1 MEQKLKLV
9 GIIALVLGISATALC
24 VFSFGIMYALLAG
37 TIGML
42 ISGVYVGIDTKYEI
56 NKNKITIGIISM
68 FLSSVPILFLLAVII
83 LSKINS

>member
-1 MEQKLKLV
+1 MEQKLKLI
-9 GIIALVLGISATALC
+9 GIISLVLGITATALC
-24 VFSFGIMYALLAG
+24 FLSFGIMYALLAG